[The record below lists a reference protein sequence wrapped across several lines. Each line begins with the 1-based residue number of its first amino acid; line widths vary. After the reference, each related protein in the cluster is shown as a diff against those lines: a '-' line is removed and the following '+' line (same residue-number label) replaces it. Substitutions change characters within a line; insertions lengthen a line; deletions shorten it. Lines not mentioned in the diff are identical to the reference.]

1 LERRRSYS
9 LIAGGTMST
18 YRRGNTYDQDYGE
31 TLTHRSRRKQVPS
44 GEWECME
51 CGHIRVGDRPPSVC
65 PDCGASGEDFE
76 YFEYEDDDWEDY
88 D

>member
-1 LERRRSYS
+1 
-9 LIAGGTMST
+9 MST
-18 YRRGNTYDQDYGE
+18 YRRADSYDQDYGE
-31 TLTHRSRRKQVPS
+31 SPTPRVRKKQVPA

-51 CGHIRVGDRPPSVC
+51 CGHIKVGDRPPPVC

-88 D
+88 E

>member
-1 LERRRSYS
+1 MERRRSYS

-18 YRRGNTYDQDYGE
+18 YRRGDTYDHEYGE
-31 TLTHRSRRKQVPS
+31 ALTHRTRRKQIPA

-51 CGHIRVGDRPPSVC
+51 CGYIRVGDRPPAVC

-88 D
+88 E